1 MKLVEEVGIGRQVR
15 LEPVADLFVA
25 RMRGDQTMAGEDA
38 SGVRVDDEHGAAG
51 RVEQD
56 RVGGLGPETRDLEQ
70 AGAERTERHRPH
82 PPQSSVQ
89 SLEDPAG
96 QRLEPASLH
105 ALSPGRAN
113 DPGEAGH
120 AEGRQPFGRQAAA
133 GSERRDRP
141 GGVDPGGVLGEDR
154 ANGDLVRRAARPP
167 ALRAVAPAERLVE
180 AQKTGLGAI
189 ARRTGRPAAPRT

>member
-1 MKLVEEVGIGRQVR
+1 
-15 LEPVADLFVA
+15 
-25 RMRGDQTMAGEDA
+25 MAGEDA
-38 SGVRVDDEHGAAG
+38 PGVGIGDEHGPAG

-56 RVGGLGPETRDLEQ
+56 CVGRLGPETGDLEQ

-89 SLEDPAG
+89 PIEDPAG

-105 ALSPGRAN
+105 AVSPGRAN

-120 AEGRQPFGRQAAA
+120 AEGRQPFGRQASA
-133 GSERRDRP
+133 GTERRDRP
-141 GGVDPGGVLGEDR
+141 GCVDPGRVLGEDG
-154 ANGDLVRRAARPP
+154 ANGDLVRRAAGPP

-180 AQKTGLGAI
+180 AQKAGLEAI
-189 ARRTGRPAAPRT
+189 AWRTGRPAAPRT